1 MPPKACPLVMFNA
14 QWQCMMKEADGT
26 NGAIWCD
33 YEKSHNV
40 RLEAWLHTESTG
52 SEAYDLGGGYVVT
65 FDVVAGFVQVSP
77 NGTRRNVR
85 RVLTVFPERVQL
97 ATLNV

>member
-1 MPPKACPLVMFNA
+1 MI
-14 QWQCMMKEADGT
+14 KEAEGD
-26 NGAIWCD
+26 NGAIWSD
-33 YEKSHNV
+33 YETSHNA

-65 FDVVAGFVQVSP
+65 YDVALGFMQVSP

-85 RVLTVFPERVQL
+85 RVLTLFPDRVQIG
-97 ATLNV
+97 VMGQ